1 MFKVRS
7 VSRVARRSPK
17 AKILKHTHLARLT
30 PLLTKRTLT
39 TLQQRNPTV
48 AKAERPTLRVPLS
61 CAKLKKSFASTLY
74 TRQIRF
80 NHHGAMCT
88 DHHEHAHVGGK
99 APAFECDALVGT
111 EFKTVKLSDYTGK
124 WVVLFFYPL
133 DFTFVCP
140 TEIIEFSEKAKEF
153 RKINTEVIAASCD
166 SKFSHLAWSNTSR
179 KEGGLGKLDI
189 PIIAD
194 FNKVLAK
201 NYGALLLDKGF
212 PLRALYII
220 DPKGVVRQITL
231 NDTPVGRNVS
241 EVLRLVQAFQ
251 HVEKHG

>member
-1 MFKVRS
+1 MRAMNTNVLLL
-7 VSRVARRSPK
+7 
-17 AKILKHTHLARLT
+17 AK
-30 PLLTKRTLT
+30 
-39 TLQQRNPTV
+39 
-48 AKAERPTLRVPLS
+48 
-61 CAKLKKSFASTLY
+61 
-74 TRQIRF
+74 
-80 NHHGAMCT
+80 
-88 DHHEHAHVGGK
+88 K
-99 APAFECDALVGT
+99 APDFAGEAVVGT
-111 EFKTVKLSDYTGK
+111 EFKNIKLSDYSGK

-153 RKINTEVIAASCD
+153 RKFNTEVIAASCD
-166 SKFSHLAWSNTSR
+166 SKFSHLAWVNTPR

-189 PIIAD
+189 PILAD
-194 FNKVLAK
+194 FNKTIAH
-201 NYGALLLDKGF
+201 NYGALFLDKGF

-251 HVEKHG
+251 HVEKHGEVCPVNWKPGDDAINTGKAKEYFAKHN